1 MTTDQPSAKTHILRC
16 GERLIATKGFV
27 GVGLAEIL
35 AAAGVPDF
43 DPLWIDDD
51 LGLQARYGERIP
63 VLRRED
69 SGGELDWPFDAAA
82 VRGFIAG

>member
-1 MTTDQPSAKTHILRC
+1 MKLT
-16 GERLIATKGFV
+16 LIQRDNCHLCD
-27 GVGLAEIL
+27 LAWEQL
-35 AAAGVPDF
+35 AAAGVADF

-69 SGGELDWPFDAAA
+69 TGAELDWPFAAESLCA
-82 VRGFIAG
+82 FLAD